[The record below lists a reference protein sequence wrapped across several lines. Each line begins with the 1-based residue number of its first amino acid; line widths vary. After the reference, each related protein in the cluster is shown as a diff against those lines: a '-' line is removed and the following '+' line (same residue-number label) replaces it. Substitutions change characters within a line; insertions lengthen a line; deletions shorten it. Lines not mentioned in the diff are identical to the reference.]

1 MGSSDP
7 DLRGARGFLNCF
19 PRGEKRPSAAGRFCG
34 RHSNPQCAPAM
45 LGAARA
51 VLRPN
56 ACSSSLLARHV
67 AVSRPL
73 VAAAPAAVQLMFF
86 GTAAQD
92 AHAAKIAAKRATW
105 PHVDSGWGPTASVF
119 GRVTVGVLFF
129 GGVGT
134 AAWQIDRSRQ
144 KKQGGDTKDQVMI
157 LERMAPEVYAALV
170 GWGVV
175 GAGLI
180 GVSLAL
186 KLGHRVGQRIIDG
199 PTALQR
205 YATSLSDPNGARAAN
220 QTSLGRIFLGVSSS
234 IVLISAAWFADGRAD
249 DGGGA
254 ASTDAP
260 AAPIAAAGAP
270 AAASA
275 PVAAAGEKR

>member
-1 MGSSDP
+1 M
-7 DLRGARGFLNCF
+7 
-19 PRGEKRPSAAGRFCG
+19 
-34 RHSNPQCAPAM
+34 
-45 LGAARA
+45 
-51 VLRPN
+51 
-56 ACSSSLLARHV
+56 
-67 AVSRPL
+67 
-73 VAAAPAAVQLMFF
+73 
-86 GTAAQD
+86 
-92 AHAAKIAAKRATW
+92 
-105 PHVDSGWGPTASVF
+105 
-119 GRVTVGVLFF
+119 GVLFF